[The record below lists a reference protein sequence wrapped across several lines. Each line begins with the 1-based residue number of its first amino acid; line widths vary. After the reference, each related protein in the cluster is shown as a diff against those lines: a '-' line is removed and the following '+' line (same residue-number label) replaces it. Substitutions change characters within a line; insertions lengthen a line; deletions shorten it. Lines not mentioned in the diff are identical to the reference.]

1 MFQKPW
7 TLAIVLVTAF
17 LCSQCQSNRNKST
30 IKSYDKKAVTSS
42 GCKSWKKTH
51 KNTGEGLSKI
61 FNKDKSIDQRACTL
75 AIENSIESI
84 VRKKEYIETN
94 SSCQGELNCSVSTA
108 DGSKW
113 GILEDAMS
121 FQPFGENTVSKE
133 KANTSCILGKKR
145 VGTSALYMRTAKTI
159 GIISCDCKCLN

>member
-7 TLAIVLVTAF
+7 TLAIVFIAGF
-17 LCSQCQSNRNKST
+17 LCSQCQSSKRSA
-30 IKSYDKKAVTSS
+30 IKSVSKKTLVGS
-42 GCKSWKKTH
+42 GCKSWNKTY

-61 FNKDKSIDQRACTL
+61 FDKDKSIDQRACTL

-84 VRKKEYIETN
+84 IRKKDYIETN
-94 SSCQGELNCSVSTA
+94 SSCAGELNCAVSTA

-121 FQPFGENTVSKE
+121 FQPFGDNTVSKE
-133 KANTSCILGKKR
+133 KASTSCILGKKR

-159 GIISCDCKCLN
+159 GLISCVCKCLN